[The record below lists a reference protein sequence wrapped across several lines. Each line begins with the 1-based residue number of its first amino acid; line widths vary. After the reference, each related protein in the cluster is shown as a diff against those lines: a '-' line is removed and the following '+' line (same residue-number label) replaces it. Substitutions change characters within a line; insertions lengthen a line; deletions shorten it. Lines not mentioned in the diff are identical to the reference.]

1 MSIDE
6 SEDTSLFGKSTSTT
20 GVDPDGV
27 VGKAAA
33 SAHEKVDRAAA
44 SAQSAFDCA
53 HDYLDKAV
61 EAPRNVIRDNP
72 VASVVLALAV
82 GFLWGRLGASH
93 D

>member
-1 MSIDE
+1 MSTEETRDA
-6 SEDTSLFGKSTSTT
+6 SLFANQSI
-20 GVDPDGV
+20 DPDGT

-33 SAHEKVDRAAA
+33 SAHDTVDRAAQY
-44 SAQSAFDCA
+44 AQSAFDRA
-53 HDYLDKAV
+53 HACLDEAV

-72 VASVVLALAV
+72 VASVVLALAL

>member
-1 MSIDE
+1 MSIEE
-6 SEDTSLFGKSTSTT
+6 SQDSSIFGSSSN
-20 GVDPDGV
+20 GNVDPEGV

-33 SAHEKVDRAAA
+33 SAHETVDRAA
-44 SAQSAFDCA
+44 SKAQSAFDCA
-53 HDYLDKAV
+53 HDYVDKAV

-82 GFLWGRLGASH
+82 GFLWGRIGASR

>member
-1 MSIDE
+1 MSIE
-6 SEDTSLFGKSTSTT
+6 SVEDSSLFGKPS
-20 GVDPDGV
+20 VDPEGV

-33 SAHEKVDRAAA
+33 SAHDTVDKAAQR
-44 SAQSAFDCA
+44 AQSAFDCA
-53 HDYLDKAV
+53 HDYIDQAV

-82 GFLWGRLGASH
+82 GFLWGRLGASR